1 MASIVTILQGALN
14 SALLTL
20 IDYLSLHVLLC
31 LIPAFFIAGAMTI
44 FIPKEVIIKYMGK
57 DADPK
62 IAYPTATLAGFLL
75 AVCSCTVLPL
85 FVGIWKKGVGL
96 GPAITFLFVAP
107 AVNILALTYTGIL
120 IGLDIAIARAVLA
133 VIFAILI
140 GVIMSKAFGD
150 DSNTSNDRKEENFD
164 PKKENINIG
173 ISGLSISTIILVSLF
188 GFISIFLAILDK
200 YMINLIHDSFSVN
213 ITLLNLIT
221 ETPWVLQS
229 MMFLFGLVI
238 LVVLTYKLESNELVL
253 FFWLVYILM
262 TGTSQISYFT
272 NNIEIL
278 SIAIDPSISNMLAKF
293 LLSAIVTIGLL
304 LFIWKNIEKD
314 QVDDWLT
321 ETWFFTKSIFPLVI
335 VGVIIAGFI
344 KFFID
349 PQFVASLVGQNT
361 ILANLIGVLFGVFM
375 YFPTLLEVPIARIFL
390 DAGMAKGPLLAYLLA
405 DPELSIQSIL
415 VTRKFLGDKRNLFYV
430 GLVTLFTTIAGLLF
444 GLILGQGMALW

>member
-1 MASIVTILQGALN
+1 MASIISIIQGALN
-14 SALLTL
+14 SAFITL

-44 FIPKEVIIKYMGK
+44 FIPKEIIIRYMGK

-120 IGLDIAIARAVLA
+120 IGLDIAIARAILA
-133 VIFAILI
+133 IIFAILI
-140 GVIMSKAFGD
+140 GVIMSKVFGD
-150 DSNTSNDRKEENFD
+150 YSNKNNDIKEEKIAPLEKNV
-164 PKKENINIG
+164 
-173 ISGLSISTIILVSLF
+173 SVSISSVSSSTIVLISIF
-188 GFISIFLAILDK
+188 GLISIFLAILDT
-200 YMINLIHDSFSVN
+200 YMINLIHDSLIAN
-213 ITLLNLIT
+213 ITFLNIIT
-221 ETPWVLQS
+221 ETPWILQTIL
-229 MMFLFGLVI
+229 FLLGLSI
-238 LVVLTYKLESNELVL
+238 LISLTYKLESKELVL

-262 TGTSQISYFT
+262 TGTSQISYF
-272 NNIEIL
+272 NAEIDFL
-278 SIAIDPSISNMLAKF
+278 GLVIDPSISNMLGKL
-293 LLSAIVTIGLL
+293 LLSAIVTLGLL
-304 LFIWKNIEKD
+304 IFIWRNIGKERI
-314 QVDDWLT
+314 DDWIS

-349 PQFVASLVGQNT
+349 PRFVASLVGQNT
-361 ILANLIGVLFGVFM
+361 VLANLIGVLFGVFM

-415 VTRKFLGDKRNLFYV
+415 VTRKFLGDKRNIFYV

-444 GLILGQGMALW
+444 GLILGQGFALW

>member
-1 MASIVTILQGALN
+1 MASIISIIQGALN
-14 SALLTL
+14 SAFITL

-44 FIPKEVIIKYMGK
+44 FIPKEIIIRYMGK

-120 IGLDIAIARAVLA
+120 IGLDIAIARAILA
-133 VIFAILI
+133 IIFAILI
-140 GVIMSKAFGD
+140 GVIMSKVFGD
-150 DSNTSNDRKEENFD
+150 YSTKNNDSKEEKIAPLEKNV
-164 PKKENINIG
+164 
-173 ISGLSISTIILVSLF
+173 SVSISSVSSSTIVLISIF
-188 GFISIFLAILDK
+188 GLISIFLAILDT
-200 YMINLIHDSFSVN
+200 YMINLIHDSLIAN
-213 ITLLNLIT
+213 ITFLNIIT
-221 ETPWVLQS
+221 ETPWILQTIL
-229 MMFLFGLVI
+229 FLLGLSI
-238 LVVLTYKLESNELVL
+238 LISLTYKLESKELVL

-262 TGTSQISYFT
+262 TGTSQISYF
-272 NNIEIL
+272 NAEIDFL
-278 SIAIDPSISNMLAKF
+278 GLVIDPSISNMLGKL
-293 LLSAIVTIGLL
+293 LLSAIVTLGLL
-304 LFIWKNIEKD
+304 IFIWRNIGKERI
-314 QVDDWLT
+314 DDWIS

-349 PQFVASLVGQNT
+349 PRFVASLVGQNT
-361 ILANLIGVLFGVFM
+361 VLANLIGVLFGVFM

-415 VTRKFLGDKRNLFYV
+415 VTRKFLGDKRNIFYV

-444 GLILGQGMALW
+444 GLILGQGFALW